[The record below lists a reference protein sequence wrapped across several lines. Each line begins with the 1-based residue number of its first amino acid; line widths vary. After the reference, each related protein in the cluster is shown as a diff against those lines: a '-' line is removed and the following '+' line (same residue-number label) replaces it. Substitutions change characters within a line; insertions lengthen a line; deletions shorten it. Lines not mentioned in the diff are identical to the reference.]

1 MEKMEKN
8 RKKNGLNFGSR
19 NFGLKTTIPQAIFL
33 SLMILKFG
41 TLAAHDKLIYTI
53 LEYFSFF
60 GKTGY

>member
-1 MEKMEKN
+1 MKKMDKKW
-8 RKKNGLNFGSR
+8 KKNGLNFGSC

-53 LEYFSFF
+53 LDFSFF
-60 GKTGY
+60 VKTGY